1 MALLG
6 SSIDPRLQLQDYSGI
21 VNAAQMQAQGL
32 ASIGSQIEAAAQ
44 QYKQY
49 KKEQADTQKR
59 VKAAANLADSISAL
73 VPELKGPLGATV
85 AQLKDPNLTLS
96 DKDALAQSIS
106 NTLQLGIG
114 VVSGNK
120 ERALRQEEI
129 GLKREMIAAETQAE
143 RDLRAA
149 KVKEE
154 EEKLKRANIGDL
166 QYAKSAIEVI
176 PNTTPRAKKLISD
189 LIGLGQGTAAKQA
202 IDAIKDFAPE
212 GSQNDVD
219 RNEQGQLILINRNT
233 GEATPV
239 WSNPATYMD
248 TPESGIQ
255 GAAGMPVGQPPSA
268 AGISGALYTPGAGV
282 AAPVYQPERDMPGGT
297 ILPTISPYYE
307 TIQEDLMSAMGMPQ
321 APARQVSPEQVRA
334 AANVPSKLPTETGP
348 VIQVPPG
355 RQPVMAKKSAAEI
368 AAETTARLNELKIK
382 EAERKEVERLKAEE
396 AKKEVT
402 ASDAERYLAN
412 LGDYWTKLNESIV
425 QDSGVI
431 GANVRA
437 FTQGIRGSEMNKLL
451 AMKDT
456 LDAEALV
463 SAITKLRATSPTGA
477 TGLGSIT
484 DPERRNLI
492 ALVGNIDPVNIDIA
506 KANTERLLEKV
517 ADLAYGTKPELDQLL
532 KEGKINRSGY
542 DESLK
547 FRQMALRG
555 EIGKLIGARIREE
568 REGPLPT
575 NTFTPGVDDETEQL
589 LKGRGF

>member
-32 ASIGSQIEAAAQ
+32 ASIGSQIEAAAE

-85 AQLKDPNLTLS
+85 AQLKDPNLTLA

-106 NTLQLGIG
+106 STLQLGIG
-114 VVSGNK
+114 VVAGQQD
-120 ERALRQEEI
+120 RALRQEEI
-129 GLKREMIAAETQAE
+129 GLRE
-143 RDLRAA
+143 RAFR
-149 KVKEE
+149 EGTPE
-154 EEKLKRANIGDL
+154 QRA
-166 QYAKSAIEVI
+166 
-176 PNTTPRAKKLISD
+176 
-189 LIGLGQGTAAKQA
+189 AAKQKQDEFERQNLEAGNYAKGALKNLPPGLAKQVENDYLTPQNYDGIGANAFVEGLNTAKSQGYEFKQDAGTGTWYA
-202 IDAIKDFAPE
+202 INKNPPFDVQPIPAPM
-212 GSQNDVD
+212 S
-219 RNEQGQLILINRNT
+219 
-233 GEATPV
+233 
-239 WSNPATYMD
+239 
-248 TPESGIQ
+248 SGTVPIDQSIQ
-255 GAAGMPVGQPPSA
+255 GAVGVQVPFA
-268 AGISGALYTPGAGV
+268 APDNISGAIQQGVNAEDVNRFDAQGLPTRPAGEVPDIAAPALLPPRQPSATPDEIRSATEAAPATPQVPTGAFRTSPSPVV
-282 AAPVYQPERDMPGGT
+282 AA
-297 ILPTISPYYE
+297 
-307 TIQEDLMSAMGMPQ
+307 
-321 APARQVSPEQVRA
+321 
-334 AANVPSKLPTETGP
+334 
-348 VIQVPPG
+348 
-355 RQPVMAKKSAAEI
+355 AE
-368 AAETTARLNELKIK
+368 ATRRLNELKIK
-382 EAERKEVERLKAEE
+382 DLERKEAERLKAEE

-532 KEGKINRSGY
+532 KEGKINRNGY
-542 DESLK
+542 DQSLK